1 MAVSIN
7 GNTGVVTGLAALP
20 DSAMASGS
28 IIQVV
33 STTKTDTF
41 TTTAAIT
48 RPAAVTGLSCSI
60 TPSSSSN
67 KILIMV
73 NIGSS
78 SCTNGDFAARFHL
91 YKGGSEISGAKGDAA
106 SNRTR
111 MAFASRHSSAARY
124 SSQSMTYLDSPA
136 TTSATTYQLYMSV
149 EPSGGSACLN
159 RSGSDTDHDYF
170 SRTISTFTVMEVAA

>member
-48 RPAAVTGLSCSI
+48 SPAAVTGLSCSI

-78 SCTNGDFAARFHL
+78 SCTNGDFAARFHYTKEEVKL
-91 YKGGSEISGAKGDAA
+91 AEQKEMLRVIEQEWLLLQDIVVQLVIH
-106 SNRTR
+106 R
-111 MAFASRHSSAARY
+111 
-124 SSQSMTYLDSPA
+124 SQ
-136 TTSATTYQLYMSV
+136 
-149 EPSGGSACLN
+149 
-159 RSGSDTDHDYF
+159 
-170 SRTISTFTVMEVAA
+170 

>member
-1 MAVSIN
+1 MSQLKVNSIVPVGGLPSGAN
-7 GNTGVVTGLAALP
+7 GG
-20 DSAMASGS
+20 

-33 STTKTDTF
+33 PAIKTDTF

-48 RPAAVTGLSCSI
+48 SPAAVTGLACTI
-60 TPSSSSN
+60 TPSSNSN

-73 NIGSS
+73 HIGSS

-111 MAFASRHSSAARY
+111 MAFCARHSSSARY

-170 SRTISTFTVMEVAA
+170 SRTISTFTVMEVTA